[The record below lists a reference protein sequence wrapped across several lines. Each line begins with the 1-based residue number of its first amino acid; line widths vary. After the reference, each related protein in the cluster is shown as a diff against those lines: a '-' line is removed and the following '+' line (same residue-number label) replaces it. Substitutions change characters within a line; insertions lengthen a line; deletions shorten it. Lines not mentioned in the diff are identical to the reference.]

1 MINKKLLKK
10 FSIKSKN
17 KNETLKLNAQGK
29 INIKRKKMIFYK
41 ITINEI
47 LTSNNDL
54 EYYNNTFE
62 NIFFDKNV
70 LVILV

>member
-1 MINKKLLKK
+1 
-10 FSIKSKN
+10 
-17 KNETLKLNAQGK
+17 
-29 INIKRKKMIFYK
+29 MIFYK

-47 LTSNNDL
+47 VTSNNDL

-70 LVILV
+70 YGNFSLKKK